1 MISTRAHIVMIATTV
16 VIVAVIFYLVNIRKL
31 RSKFGLLWLAIA
43 AALLLLAIFP
53 SLLTEVS
60 DLVGIRYPPTTF
72 LLIGLGFLFAIVVD
86 FSWELSRVEDRL
98 HELAEELALLR
109 FTVESDRDEGAAA
122 P

>member
-72 LLIGLGFLFAIVVD
+72 FLIGLGFLFAIVVD